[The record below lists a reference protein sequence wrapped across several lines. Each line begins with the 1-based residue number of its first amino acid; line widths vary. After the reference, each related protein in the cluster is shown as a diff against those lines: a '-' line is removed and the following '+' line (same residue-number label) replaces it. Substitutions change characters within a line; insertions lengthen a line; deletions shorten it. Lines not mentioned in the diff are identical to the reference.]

1 MSCESREGSV
11 ISAGL
16 SDNSTKG
23 QNKINTLKSPRGA
36 AGPFGN
42 TLKRKNAIE
51 VQRDRPV
58 EEILYQDA
66 IRRQHSIESRQKEA
80 IQKCRE
86 SVPLVG
92 RESQKI
98 VIEVT

>member
-1 MSCESREGSV
+1 V

-23 QNKINTLKSPRGA
+23 QNKINTLKSPREA
-36 AGPFGN
+36 TGPFGH

-98 VIEVT
+98 VI